1 MGWGGGE
8 EREEREERRGEGRGG
23 GRELHGVERRFKER
37 RIRGEGGK
45 KRVKDEEEEEGRD
58 KLTWS
63 LNIHMI
69 SGSGSP
75 SAVQPRRRGCN
86 SVRVSGVGRVRN
98 EGGSVGKGEEGGGE
112 NEEAK

>member
-1 MGWGGGE
+1 M
-8 EREEREERRGEGRGG
+8 ERR
-23 GRELHGVERRFKER
+23 LKER

-45 KRVKDEEEEEGRD
+45 NREKDEEEKGQDR
-58 KLTWS
+58 LTWS

-98 EGGSVGKGEEGGGE
+98 EGGSVGRGEEGSGRWE
-112 NEEAK
+112 VERMRMRSS

>member
-23 GRELHGVERRFKER
+23 GRELHGVERRFKKR
-37 RIRGEGGK
+37 MKRGEGGK
-45 KRVKDEEEEEGRD
+45 KRYKGEEEEGQD

-69 SGSGSP
+69 SGSGLP

-98 EGGSVGKGEEGGGE
+98 EGGSVGRGEGRGGRE
-112 NEEAK
+112 

>member
-23 GRELHGVERRFKER
+23 REGVTWCGKEIQGEEDKRR
-37 RIRGEGGK
+37 RGK
-45 KRVKDEEEEEGRD
+45 RRVKDEEEEEGRD